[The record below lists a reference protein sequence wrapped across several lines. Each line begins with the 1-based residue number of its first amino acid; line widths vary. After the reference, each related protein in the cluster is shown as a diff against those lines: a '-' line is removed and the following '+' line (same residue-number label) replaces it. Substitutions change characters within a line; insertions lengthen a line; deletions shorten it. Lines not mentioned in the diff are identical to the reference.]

1 MTPPHTAHRFKRRL
15 LVMRS
20 TPVRLSEFINEYRQE
35 LACSREEAAFAS
47 ADLFRRL
54 EASHPPLSTEACW
67 VAEVLDHTALRSTA
81 GLHIAKL
88 IRYFELQAL
97 SKSKREPFIS
107 VEDASGAECRAS
119 DAAIYFSS
127 SALTGLI
134 EEHWGR
140 DKTPGFIHR
149 EDLSKDQ
156 AGDTQAGEQE
166 QLRLREIH
174 TVQRLTGALVAMVT
188 AAARQD
194 EACRVILNSK
204 LCEKDCA
211 GKGPFAIAESL
222 AFIADRLGISD
233 FPDTDTVARYL
244 PPKRKG
250 A

>member
-1 MTPPHTAHRFKRRL
+1 MTRPHTAPRFKRRL

-20 TPVRLSEFINEYRQE
+20 TPIRLSEFIDEYRQE

-54 EASHPPLSTEACW
+54 EAIHPPLSTAACW
-67 VAEVLDHTALRSTA
+67 VAEVLDHTALRSTG

-107 VEDASGAECRAS
+107 LEDALGAECRAS
-119 DAAIYFSS
+119 DAAIYFSP

-140 DKTPGFIHR
+140 AHAPAFIHSG
-149 EDLSKDQ
+149 DFYKKQ
-156 AGDTQAGEQE
+156 AGDP
-166 QLRLREIH
+166 QLAEREHLRTRELL
-174 TVQRLTGALVAMVT
+174 TVQRLTGALVAMIT
-188 AAARQD
+188 TCANQEEAR
-194 EACRVILNSK
+194 RVILNSK
-204 LCEKDCA
+204 LCAK
-211 GKGPFAIAESL
+211 GGQNKGPFSAAESL
-222 AFIADRLGISD
+222 AFIADRMGISD
-233 FPDTDTVARYL
+233 FPDTDTVAKYL
-244 PPKRKG
+244 PPKRED